1 MASRASESAE
11 AAAGVAD
18 LLTTLAREQGSAAH
32 PYATVKLSSAAP
44 HAARDLADAAHYLC
58 TLHGRHP
65 GVVDLAIE
73 KAVPTSAPTSVRD
86 WAEAAVAGFARE
98 RAFLT
103 RLVVA
108 AGPIPS
114 TAGQAE
120 SEAAVIGQRHALEML
135 AASDRAGC
143 ALGAAMAL
151 VLDWRV
157 VRRGLDAAARRFS
170 VESPVCLLPT
180 ADATGE
186 AAAAVAIEP
195 RIERALLFGA
205 HQILIQQRGLWDL
218 LESRHQARLG
228 H

>member
-11 AAAGVAD
+11 TTAGVGD

-32 PYATVKLSSAAP
+32 PYATVKLSSAP

-73 KAVPTSAPTSVRD
+73 KSISVSAPASIRD
-86 WAEAAVAGFARE
+86 WAEAVEAGFARE
-98 RAFLT
+98 RAYLT
-103 RLVVA
+103 RIVVA

-170 VESPVCLLPT
+170 VDSPVCLLPT
-180 ADATGE
+180 ADATAE
-186 AAAAVAIEP
+186 AAAEVADHP

-205 HQILIQQRGLWDL
+205 HQILIQQQGLWDL
-218 LESRHQARLG
+218 LESRHEARSRS
-228 H
+228 